1 MTIVIE
7 IPGEPA
13 VEVEHLLF
21 DVNGTLTDRGKL
33 IHGVGRRIGH
43 LRDSCK
49 VHLLTADTFGTMAE
63 VAQSLGV
70 EGRQVASGIEKR
82 DFARELGPG
91 ACAAIGNGRN
101 DVEMFNESR
110 IAIAILG
117 PEGLN
122 SAALAA
128 ADVICPSIV
137 AALDLLLE
145 PKALSA
151 TLRP

>member
-1 MTIVIE
+1 M
-7 IPGEPA
+7 
-13 VEVEHLLF
+13 
-21 DVNGTLTDRGKL
+21 
-33 IHGVGRRIGH
+33 
-43 LRDSCK
+43 
-49 VHLLTADTFGTMAE
+49 
-63 VAQSLGV
+63 AQSLGV

-82 DFARELGPG
+82 DVTRELGPG

-101 DVEMFNESR
+101 DVEMFDEAR
-110 IAIAILG
+110 LAIAVLG

-137 AALDLLLE
+137 AAVDLLLE

-151 TLRP
+151 TLRT